1 MRILILLLVVLGLCA
16 GNATCDTLVERS
28 GRELSGSLVG
38 VQDSILVFRTD
49 AGDTTRIAR
58 SAVER
63 VTFFAPVHGHLGT
76 VQLDRSGR
84 VELVVFGTG
93 YGILNGALL
102 ASIADFGVD
111 GFTLSMLAGGGAGLY
126 VPWQWSK
133 TRPVSDARAS
143 LISFSGGWGMWQGMG
158 WMNTLFDEPSVDGN
172 ITMGMLAGGAGIL
185 ATTALTGRHNISAGD
200 ASLITTAPAWSSAY
214 WLWVMVLTGTENGRF
229 VLGTTL
235 AAGDI
240 GVAAGVLLADR
251 IEASQGRV
259 RLANLGGIV
268 GGLVGGA
275 AVALTNVDSPKLG
288 VSVVMTAATLG
299 LGAGWHLTRNYD
311 RVDAAV
317 SRLEVAP
324 LLVAGN
330 RPVRGLQAA
339 YSF

>member
-1 MRILILLLVVLGLCA
+1 MRILILLLAVLGLCA

-111 GFTLSMLAGGGAGLY
+111 GFTLSMLAGGAAGLY
-126 VPWQWSK
+126 APLEWSK

-143 LISFSGGWGMWQGMG
+143 LISFAGSWGMWQGIG
-158 WMNTLFDEPSVDGN
+158 WTNALVDEPSADAA
-172 ITMGMLAGGAGIL
+172 ITAGLLTGGAGIL
-185 ATTALTGRHNISAGD
+185 ATAALTGQHRISSGD
-200 ASLITTAPAWSSAY
+200 ATFITTAPAWSSAY